1 MKPSPIRCE
10 LDHLVVGA
18 QSLDEGAGYIADLLG
33 VPPVKGGVH
42 PNMGTHNV
50 LLSLGGSVYLEVI
63 AINPDGDPP
72 EHPRWFSLD
81 NPTVRQTLE
90 QGPRLLTWV
99 ARTRIFQ
106 ALSVL
111 SPM

>member
-1 MKPSPIRCE
+1 MKTSPIRCE

-50 LLSLGGSVYLEVI
+50 LLSLGARSIWKSSQSILTVTLQSI
-63 AINPDGDPP
+63 RDGFLSTTRRFGKPLS
-72 EHPRWFSLD
+72 RVLD
-81 NPTVRQTLE
+81 C
-90 QGPRLLTWV
+90 
-99 ARTRIFQ
+99 
-106 ALSVL
+106 
-111 SPM
+111 